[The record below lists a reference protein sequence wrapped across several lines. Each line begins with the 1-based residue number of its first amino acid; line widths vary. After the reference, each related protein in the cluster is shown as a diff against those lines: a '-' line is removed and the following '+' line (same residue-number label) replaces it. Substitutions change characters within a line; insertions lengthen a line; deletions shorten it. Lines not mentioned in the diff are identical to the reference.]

1 MVLGRGAGLS
11 DEQMASFLLDPLPEG
26 MFAPDE
32 EALIIFARKSALMQ
46 PIDDDTYER
55 LRAHFTVEQ
64 SMELCF
70 VVGLHQ
76 MVTRMHSLFLTD
88 VDEDTLESFGA
99 TCQVRLPTPPKPT
112 S

>member
-1 MVLGRGAGLS
+1 M
-11 DEQMASFLLDPLPEG
+11 LDPLPVG
-26 MFAPDE
+26 MFPADE
-32 EALIIFARKSALMQ
+32 ESLVVFARKSALMQ
-46 PIDDDTYER
+46 PIDDDTYEN
-55 LRAHFTVEQ
+55 LRANFTVEQ

-88 VDEDTLESFGA
+88 VDGETLERVGA
-99 TCQVRLPTPPKPT
+99 SCKVRLPAPPKPT

>member
-1 MVLGRGAGLS
+1 M
-11 DEQMASFLLDPLPEG
+11 LDPLPEG

-32 EALIIFARKSALMQ
+32 EAIIVFARKSALMQ
-46 PIDDDTYER
+46 PIDDGTYEQ

-64 SMELCF
+64 AFEICF

-76 MVTRMHSLFLTD
+76 MVARMHALFLTD
-88 VDEDTLESFGA
+88 VDDETLERVGA
-99 TCQVRLPTPPKPT
+99 SCQVQLPAPPSPR